1 MGDWGKGIGTDDRK
15 HSFASS
21 AWPRHRGGGEVQ
33 FGDILVTEE
42 FGKVPVQTI
51 TFSRDS
57 VYVGDSC
64 GHGLTLPLGAVI
76 D

>member
-1 MGDWGKGIGTDDRK
+1 MLVVC
-15 HSFASS
+15 
-21 AWPRHRGGGEVQ
+21 PRLLETRNPLLAAHDSEL
-33 FGDILVTEE
+33 GDIWVTEE